1 MDGGLDDRRAA
12 MDKALE
18 LLSFRARSESELE
31 GRLRRAGHDPDATAA
46 ALRRCQELG
55 YLDDHA
61 FALALVRDR
70 LRLKPKGRRGLRS
83 ELYRKGI
90 DRYLAETAIDE
101 GYAEAD
107 IDEAGVARRLAR
119 KRARA
124 LTRLERDVA
133 RRRLVSYLVRR
144 GFPPSVVHAAVA
156 DALPDF
162 DGPALA
168 D

>member
-1 MDGGLDDRRAA
+1 MA

-31 GRLRRAGHDPDATAA
+31 GRLRRAGHDASATAA
-46 ALRRCQELG
+46 AVDRCRELG
-55 YLDDHA
+55 YLDDRV

-90 DRYLAETAIDE
+90 DRDLAETAIDE
-101 GYAEAD
+101 GYAEAG
-107 IDEAGVARRLAR
+107 IDEAGAARRLAR
-119 KRARA
+119 KRMKA
-124 LTRLERDVA
+124 LTRLAPAVA
-133 RRRLVSYLVRR
+133 RRRLAAYLARR
-144 GFPPSVVHAAVA
+144 GFPPSVVRAAVA
-156 DALPDF
+156 DVLPDC
-162 DGPALA
+162 DGPAPV